1 MAGGPSTDQKVV
13 GAQEGLVES
22 ASHERAPN
30 GRVEVVT
37 QRELFW
43 AWLPLWVSWFAMA
56 LEVPVI
62 TSAISR
68 LPDPAVNLA
77 ALGGILIPVSF
88 IIEAPILMLL
98 SAATA
103 LCRDRLAYRF
113 LFRVM
118 MVLGSVL
125 SVVHLLIALTPL
137 YDTITRDILGCPE
150 EVREAARVGFLVMTP
165 WTWSI
170 AYRRFLQGVVIRLGR
185 SRLVGFGTVV
195 RLATNI
201 VTVLVCFYGI
211 EAGGALT
218 GAAALTAGVMAEA
231 LFIGVAAR
239 VVVRER
245 LREADPVVE
254 PLTLPRFFYFYAP
267 LALTAL
273 LDFLIQPLSSGAL
286 SRMPEPVT
294 GLALL
299 PVVGG
304 LMFLLRGPGFAFNE
318 VVISMHGREGAAL
331 ELARFAR
338 RLTLLSGAVGLLF
351 MATPLGA
358 VWFSGIVKLPPEMV
372 VLARQA
378 LWLALP
384 TLLAATVK
392 SLYGGTLVS
401 LHRTRAISEG
411 TIWYVLTFSFVVS
424 VGIVGQ
430 SSAGIFV
437 VIGAMSTAAIAQ
449 VLWLRK
455 RSLER

>member
-1 MAGGPSTDQKVV
+1 MSDSASFDGKNGD
-13 GAQEGLVES
+13 QEGASS
-22 ASHERAPN
+22 AL
-30 GRVEVVT
+30 T

-77 ALGGILIPVSF
+77 ALGGILLPVSF

-103 LCRDRLAYRF
+103 LCRDRAAYRF
-113 LFRVM
+113 LYRAM
-118 MVLGSVL
+118 MAAGLALTVL
-125 SVVHLLIALTPL
+125 HLLIAVTPL
-137 YDTITRDILGCPE
+137 YDIITRDILGCPD

-165 WTWSI
+165 WTWAI

-185 SRLVGFGTVV
+185 SRLVGFGTMV

-201 VTVLVCFYGI
+201 VTVIVCFYGV
-211 EAGGALT
+211 GATGAFT
-218 GAAALTAGVMAEA
+218 GAAALTAGVVAEA
-231 LFIGVAAR
+231 AFIALAAR
-239 VVVRER
+239 AVVRER
-245 LREADPVVE
+245 LRDADPE
-254 PLTLPRFFYFYAP
+254 AELLTLPRFLQFYTP

-286 SRMPEPVT
+286 SRLPEPVI

-299 PVVGG
+299 PVIGG
-304 LMFLLRGPGFAFNE
+304 LMFLLRGPGFALNE
-318 VVISMHGREGAAL
+318 VVISMRGRSGAER
-331 ELARFAR
+331 ELSRFTA
-338 RLTLLSGAVGLLF
+338 RLTVVSGAVGLLF
-351 MATPLGA
+351 MLTPLGS
-358 VWFSGIVKLPPEMV
+358 VWFGQIVKLPTEMV

-384 TLLAATVK
+384 TLLVAAVK

-401 LHRTRAISEG
+401 RHRTRGISEG
-411 TIWYVLTFSFVVS
+411 TILYVLTFSLVVS
-424 VGIVGQ
+424 IGSVSQ
-430 SSAGIFV
+430 HFAGIFI
-437 VIGAMSTAAIAQ
+437 VIAAMSTAAIVQ

-455 RSLER
+455 RSVEG